1 VRAAT
6 QRNWS
11 ESTAL
16 IKGPRGIF
24 SVNSQ
29 PAQVKAVCK
38 EAILN
43 FEVELVFHGCFPS
56 IADRTR
62 MSKVAV
68 INAATDLGHTEILA
82 RIKEDTVYCNSII
95 LMVCTT
101 QISGDCLLIFHLIA
115 R

>member
-1 VRAAT
+1 MVAT
-6 QRNWS
+6 QNWS

-16 IKGPRGIF
+16 VKGPRGTF

-43 FEVELVFHGCFPS
+43 FEVELVFHGCFP
-56 IADRTR
+56 ILADRLR

-68 INAATDLGHTEILA
+68 IKAATDLQYTEILA
-82 RIKEDTVYCNSII
+82 RIKEDLIYCDSII
-95 LMVCTT
+95 SMVAIT
-101 QISGDCLLIFHLIA
+101 QISQKAPAC
-115 R
+115 